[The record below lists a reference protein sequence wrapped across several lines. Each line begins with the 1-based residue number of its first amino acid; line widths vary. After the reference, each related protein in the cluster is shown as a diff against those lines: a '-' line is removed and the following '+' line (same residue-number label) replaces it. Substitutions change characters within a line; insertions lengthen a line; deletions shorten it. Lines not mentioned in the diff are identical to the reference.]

1 MTAFHNANGPV
12 LHATTVQLDAAI
24 PNFAVQESFYDFC
37 PRWKRELICDALPVE
52 GGHVEVP
59 NKPGIGVDVDERV
72 VERYRAEGEVEPPRE
87 PSWAVR
93 GTW

>member
-1 MTAFHNANGPV
+1 
-12 LHATTVQLDAAI
+12 
-24 PNFAVQESFYDFC
+24 VQESFYDFW
-37 PRWKRELICDALPVE
+37 PRWKRKLIRDVLPVE

-59 NKPGIGVDVDERV
+59 NRPGIGVEVDERV

-93 GTW
+93 YT